1 MIDPSAAVPSAPA
14 SWQLSDALLGAIIG
28 GSIGIAGSVITAVF
42 QHRQWK
48 RERLLEHLRRQRV
61 ELSEFFASV
70 IKKTEEGMKDGLLS
84 ADALTDVYLLCPAKV
99 RVAIVNMMRETDRT
113 PERLK
118 DHSLEI
124 QIAMKES
131 LRDLDRRMDRILGLR
146 RFRNARRRSAPAAP
160 RGSPPPDSDQP
171 RR

>member
-1 MIDPSAAVPSAPA
+1 MLEPNS

-28 GSIGIAGSVITAVF
+28 GGIGIAGSVITAMF

-61 ELSEFFASV
+61 ELAEFFASM
-70 IKKTEEGMKDGLLS
+70 IKKTEDGMKDGQLS
-84 ADALTDVYLLCPAKV
+84 VDAMTDVYLLCPSKV
-99 RVAIVNMMRETDRT
+99 RVAIVNMIREPDRS
-113 PERLK
+113 PQRLK

-146 RFRNARRRSAPAAP
+146 RVGKRRPPGQAAS
-160 RGSPPPDSDQP
+160 R
-171 RR
+171 